1 MIAPTH
7 ITFAEFI
14 YLLLLTTTGVPLSA
28 SNALA
33 VAFAS
38 TLPDI
43 DTEASKIGKAL
54 PFVSRK
60 IERKF
65 GHRTLTHSAV
75 FIIGLALVLWP
86 LTLFSP
92 GLYTCILAGY
102 ASHPLLDT
110 MTLNGVKL
118 FYPFTNVKCV
128 FPLEVN
134 NPHRYRIQTGSKL
147 DKALGVFF
155 LIGCIPTLLIAHQGY
170 ERFVRATQ
178 KNIESAVR
186 DYNEFS
192 RTSIVLAA
200 IRAHNL
206 LTKEQIA
213 GEFQIVGSLNEQTIV
228 FKGTDGHTHSL
239 GKEYHAEY
247 IADVVVCRKGPPVN
261 TIVRSYDMS
270 NQVLS
275 EILAY
280 IDTTQENH
288 LFGTLTTADPFSILQ
303 DTREYASISGGS
315 SSIRFNHASY
325 DEIRELGLDNLLITR
340 GVLTVRT
347 IIPIQDSSLASPEG
361 PIEEH
366 SGPVPV
372 LVQGS
377 FPGEPKASIQLHC
390 ERGDTVAQG
399 QLLASSDPG
408 HFFDLDIRLNLQKI
422 DALEEEKSTRVE
434 EIDQRIEQER
444 QNLRKDSLDR
454 LHLHQLRQQGFAP
467 GRGFPQPAARDR
479 KSRNRFF
486 ALLASRNR
494 IASRINVQIQK
505 LRNDNLELEAKK
517 RSTERELQLVS
528 TVTGVV
534 LDIRQSVHNS
544 KCHLVFVIRPL
555 SDVTEGG
562 HASFD

>member
-14 YLLLLTTTGVPLSA
+14 YLLVLTTTGVPLNT

-33 VAFAS
+33 IALAS

-43 DTEASKIGKAL
+43 DTEASTIGKAL
-54 PFVSRK
+54 PMISKKV
-60 IERKF
+60 ERKF
-65 GHRTLTHSAV
+65 GHRTLTHSV
-75 FIIGLALVLWP
+75 LFVVGLALILWP
-86 LTLFSP
+86 LQMLSP
-92 GLYTCILAGY
+92 GLYTCLLAGY

-134 NPHRYRIQTGSKL
+134 NPHRYRLQTGSKL

-192 RTSIVLAA
+192 RTSLVLAD

-213 GEFQIVGSLNEQTIV
+213 GEFQIVGSLNEQTLV
-228 FKGTDGHTHSL
+228 FKGTDGHPHSL

-247 IADVVVCRKGPPVN
+247 VADAVVCRKGPAAR
-261 TIVRSYDMS
+261 TLVRSYDMS
-270 NQVLS
+270 NQVLG

-280 IDTTQENH
+280 IDTAQENH
-288 LFGTLTTADPFSILQ
+288 FFGTLTTGDPFSILQ
-303 DTREYASISGGS
+303 DTREFAPVSGS
-315 SSIRFNHASY
+315 SGSIRFNHGSY
-325 DEIRELGLDNLLITR
+325 DEIRELGLENLLITR

-347 IIPIQDSSLASPEG
+347 VIPIHDSSLTSLASLQG
-361 PIEEH
+361 DH
-366 SGPVPV
+366 SGPLPV

-377 FPGEPKASIQLHC
+377 FPSESKASIQVHC
-390 ERGDTVAQG
+390 QRGDTVAQG

-422 DALEEEKSTRVE
+422 DALEEEKATRVE
-434 EIDQRIEQER
+434 EIDQLIEQER

-454 LHLHQLRQQGFAP
+454 LHLHQLRQKGFAP
-467 GRGFPQPAARDR
+467 GRGFPQPATTER
-479 KSRNRFF
+479 KSRNRLF
-486 ALLASRNR
+486 ALLATRNR
-494 IASRINVQIQK
+494 NASRINLQIQK
-505 LRNDNLELEAKK
+505 LRNENLQLEARKQ
-517 RSTERELQLVS
+517 SAERELQLVS
-528 TVTGVV
+528 TVSGVV

-544 KCHLVFVIRPL
+544 KRHLVLVIRPVPD
-555 SDVTEGG
+555 STTREP
-562 HASFD
+562 